1 MLLFTFVV
9 DDGVSKPSTYKN
21 LNIDEGLFIRIGESD
36 MVAFD
41 DLYQIT
47 ERTLY
52 TYALSLTK
60 NHEEALDLIQ
70 ETYVKVLSA
79 AHLYKPMGKPLAW
92 LFTITKN
99 LYLSQLRKDKRII
112 YMEDQQLSN
121 DRRFSY
127 ITDPEDKMV
136 LEVALKQLTSE
147 ESQIVLLHAVTGMK
161 HKEIASN
168 LGLGLSTT
176 LSKYHRA
183 IKKLRVY
190 LEEKEG
196 AL

>member
-41 DLYQIT
+41 ELYQIT

-121 DRRFSY
+121 DHRFSY

-147 ESQIVLLHAVTGMK
+147 ERQIVLLHAVTGMK

>member
-9 DDGVSKPSTYKN
+9 GDGAFESPTYKK
-21 LNIDEGLFIRIGESD
+21 LNIDEGLFSRIGMSD

-41 DLYQIT
+41 ELYQIT

-52 TYALSLTK
+52 AYALSLTK

-79 AHLYKPMGKPLAW
+79 AHLYKPMGKSLAW

-99 LYLSQLRKDKRII
+99 LYLSQLRKDKRLI

-121 DRRFSY
+121 DSRFSY

-136 LEVALKQLTSE
+136 LEAALQHLTDE

-183 IKKLRVY
+183 IKKLRLH

-196 AL
+196 AR

>member
-9 DDGVSKPSTYKN
+9 DDEASKSTTYKK
-21 LNIDEGLFIRIGESD
+21 LNIDEGLFSRIGMSD
-36 MVAFD
+36 MEAFEE
-41 DLYQIT
+41 LYQIT
-47 ERTLY
+47 ERSLY
-52 TYALSLTK
+52 AYALSLTK
-60 NHEEALDLIQ
+60 NHEVALDLIQ

-112 YMEDQQLSN
+112 YMEDRQLSN
-121 DRRFSY
+121 DSRFSY
-127 ITDPEDKMV
+127 ISDPEDKMV
-136 LEVALKQLTSE
+136 LEVALKELTSE

-183 IKKLRVY
+183 IKKLRTQ
-190 LEEKEG
+190 LEKKEG
-196 AL
+196 AR

>member
-9 DDGVSKPSTYKN
+9 DDGTSKSPTYKK
-21 LNIDEGLFIRIGESD
+21 LDIDEGLFRRIGASD

-41 DLYQIT
+41 ELYQLT

-52 TYALSLTK
+52 AYALSLTK
-60 NHEEALDLIQ
+60 NHEETLDLIQ

-99 LYLSQLRKDKRII
+99 LYLSQLRKDKRIV

-121 DRRFSY
+121 NSRFSY

-136 LEVALKQLTSE
+136 LETALQHLTDE

-183 IKKLRVY
+183 IKKLRSQ

-196 AL
+196 AR

>member
-9 DDGVSKPSTYKN
+9 DDEASKLTTYKK
-21 LNIDEGLFIRIGESD
+21 LNIDEGLFSRIGMSD
-36 MVAFD
+36 MEAFD
-41 DLYQIT
+41 ELYQIT
-47 ERTLY
+47 ERSLY
-52 TYALSLTK
+52 AYALSLTK
-60 NHEEALDLIQ
+60 NHEVALDLIQ

-112 YMEDQQLSN
+112 YMEDRQLSN
-121 DRRFSY
+121 NSRFSY
-127 ITDPEDKMV
+127 ISDPEDKMV
-136 LEVALKQLTSE
+136 LEVALKELTSE

-183 IKKLRVY
+183 IKKLRLY

-196 AL
+196 AR

>member
-9 DDGVSKPSTYKN
+9 DDGASKSTTYRK
-21 LNIDEGLFIRIGESD
+21 LNIDEGLFSRIGRSD
-36 MVAFD
+36 MEAFD
-41 DLYQIT
+41 ELYQMT

-52 TYALSLTK
+52 AYALSLTK
-60 NHEEALDLIQ
+60 NHEEAMDLIQ
-70 ETYVKVLSA
+70 EAYIKVLSA

-99 LYLSQLRKDKRII
+99 LYLSQLRKDKRLI

-121 DRRFSY
+121 DSRFSY

-136 LEVALKQLTSE
+136 LEAALQHLTDE

-183 IKKLRVY
+183 IKKLRLH

-196 AL
+196 AR